1 MDMANRVPVDL
12 EGLRE
17 RVENARSDSAWKE
30 LSLSKKVRILLQ
42 ERLEEVER
50 TRQEDILVAGAK
62 DSEKSQSSPQTIAEL
77 VERNY
82 RQLLKLGGVGA
93 DRLEALKDGA
103 KPTVR
108 ELVFLARDLDMD
120 EGLILELRDRSFPKK
135 NKRRAS
141 NGL

>member
-93 DRLEALKDGA
+93 DRLEAYLHVAARPGSTGPSGA
-103 KPTVR
+103 AHR
-108 ELVFLARDLDMD
+108 
-120 EGLILELRDRSFPKK
+120 LRSSLPSDAGVIVPC
-135 NKRRAS
+135 
-141 NGL
+141 